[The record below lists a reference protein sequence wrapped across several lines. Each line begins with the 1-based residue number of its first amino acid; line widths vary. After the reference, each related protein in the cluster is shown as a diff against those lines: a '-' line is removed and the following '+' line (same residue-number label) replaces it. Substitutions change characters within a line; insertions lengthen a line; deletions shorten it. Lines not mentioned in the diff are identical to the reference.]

1 MGWRPSVGKRVCNVY
16 AEYISEHSSA
26 QWAGGV
32 ISIQKTSPGAR
43 AFPVEEGGISGRKER
58 ASLNCKAWLCSG
70 EYNTSGD
77 SAHTHSGQRLLRL
90 RETVGG
96 LQRNT
101 EGRRGGQ
108 MNRKDRRA
116 KRDKGEGRV

>member
-1 MGWRPSVGKRVCNVY
+1 M
-16 AEYISEHSSA
+16 
-26 QWAGGV
+26 
-32 ISIQKTSPGAR
+32 
-43 AFPVEEGGISGRKER
+43 EEGEISGRKER

-96 LQRNT
+96 LQGNT
-101 EGRRGGQ
+101 ERR
-108 MNRKDRRA
+108 K
-116 KRDKGEGRV
+116 EGRPDEQEGQEGKEG